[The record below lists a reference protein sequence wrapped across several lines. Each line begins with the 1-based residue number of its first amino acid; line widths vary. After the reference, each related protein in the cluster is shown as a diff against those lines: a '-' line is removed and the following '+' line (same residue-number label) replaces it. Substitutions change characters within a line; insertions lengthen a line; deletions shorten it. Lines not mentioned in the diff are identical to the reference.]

1 MLVSAAA
8 EHAHAADRF
17 AREIGAISAI
27 VCGALAAADAQ
38 SVGWPAGVVVGVSA
52 WPFRRCALSPLPR
65 PPHRAAPPTPY
76 PTTPRRASPPVTPR
90 GLQAGAGVSMV
101 KRP

>member
-65 PPHRAAPPTPY
+65 PPHRAAY
-76 PTTPRRASPPVTPR
+76 KLALVSPVYTV
-90 GLQAGAGVSMV
+90 GGAG
-101 KRP
+101 RPTRHSS